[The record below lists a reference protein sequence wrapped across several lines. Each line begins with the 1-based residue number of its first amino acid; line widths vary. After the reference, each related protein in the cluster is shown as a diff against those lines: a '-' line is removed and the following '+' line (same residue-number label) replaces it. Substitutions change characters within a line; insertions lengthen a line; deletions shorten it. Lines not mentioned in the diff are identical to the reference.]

1 MSSSSTSSHTI
12 AWLNNMNVQFNR
24 YLPWPFLILGTVGV
38 ILNIIIFTRRSLFI
52 NSCTHYLLGNT
63 VANAV
68 VLYWVA
74 TTRIFS
80 DGYNI
85 DPSVHSNTFCRLRY
99 FFTYVP
105 RTLSTWFILLACID
119 RWASSVKAQRR
130 FNSVLFARIVI
141 VITTTACFLSF
152 CNVLI
157 YFGVQK
163 TATSTTCYAM
173 PGPYRFF
180 SDLQYLTFYALGP
193 PVIMLVFGLA
203 TLRNLRR
210 ARNQVLPHGVLSSN
224 TNARRDTQLL
234 IMLLM
239 QVALIIV
246 FTVPFAGQKLYDT
259 LALAEIKS
267 PLKTA
272 QNNLCAGILR
282 ILSYGSH
289 AFGFFVY
296 TLSARIFRKELLKTI
311 NGVYQRFT
319 GRNLN
324 IAMDAQTCMTQIQT
338 VEMKTVYQTGRL
350 DA

>member
-1 MSSSSTSSHTI
+1 MSSSSTTSTTI
-12 AWLNNMNVQFNR
+12 AWLNDLNVQFNR
-24 YLPWPFLILGTVGV
+24 YLPWPLLILGTVGV
-38 ILNIIIFTRRSLFI
+38 ILNVIIFTRRSLFI

-63 VANAV
+63 VANFV

-85 DPSVHSNTFCRLRY
+85 DLSIESNTFCRIRY
-99 FFTYVP
+99 YFTYVP

-119 RWASSVKAQRR
+119 RWSSSIKAQRR
-130 FNSVLFARIVI
+130 FNSVKFARIVI
-141 VITTTACFLSF
+141 AITTTVCFLSF

-163 TATSTTCYAM
+163 TATSITCYAM
-173 PGPYRFF
+173 PGPYRYF

-193 PVIMLVFGLA
+193 PLMMLVFGLA
-203 TLRNLRR
+203 TLQNLRR
-210 ARNQVLPHGVLSSN
+210 AHNQVLPQAVLPNRS
-224 TNARRDTQLL
+224 TARRDAQLL
-234 IMLLM
+234 VMLLM

-246 FTVPFAGQKLYDT
+246 FTVPFAIQKLNDT
-259 LALAEIKS
+259 LTLTKIKT
-267 PLKTA
+267 PLQTA

-296 TLSARIFRKELLKTI
+296 TLSARIFRKELMVTI
-311 NGVYQRFT
+311 NNVYRRVT

-324 IAMDAQTCMTQIQT
+324 IAREATTCTMQHQTLGVKTTYRMSRPDA
-338 VEMKTVYQTGRL
+338 
-350 DA
+350 